1 MNKYLAAL
9 SVTAAMA
16 LALSANAQTRLPD
29 MLQKAAEMR
38 AGVGMEKQSK
48 DRSPWTV
55 EQYGSVPGKGCTL
68 YYTTG
73 DQLMMI
79 SGPNEGGIIT
89 DDPNESIAMWM
100 GPNIP
105 LPKDGQLQYQKVT
118 VRNEGEAARSVKAI
132 LAPNLTGDG
141 KGGTLIL
148 YMKRLDDM
156 VGKLKDAQNLAID
169 IDKKP
174 VVDMNWTGAS
184 AELNKLRECVAGKVS

>member
-16 LALSANAQTRLPD
+16 LALSAKAQTRLPD

-184 AELNKLRECVAGKVS
+184 PQLNKLRDCVAGKTG

>member
-1 MNKYLAAL
+1 MKTTVPILAGAAAL
-9 SVTAAMA
+9 SIAAA
-16 LALSANAQTRLPD
+16 ATAQTRLPE
-29 MLQKAAEMR
+29 MLQRAAEMR
-38 AGVGMEKQSK
+38 AGVGMEQRAK
-48 DRSPWTV
+48 DWSPWQV

-68 YYTTG
+68 FYSAG

-118 VRNEGEAARSVKAI
+118 VRNEGDPDRSVRAI

-148 YMKRLDDM
+148 YMKQLEEMLGR
-156 VGKLKDAQNLAID
+156 LKDAQSLAID

-174 VVDMNWTGAS
+174 VVDLRWTGAD
-184 AELNKLRECVAGKVS
+184 AGLNKLRACVAGKSV

>member
-1 MNKYLAAL
+1 MKLPHLLLAGVVGFAL
-9 SVTAAMA
+9 TGVA
-16 LALSANAQTRLPD
+16 SAQQRLPEI
-29 MLQKAAEMR
+29 LQRGAELR
-38 AGVGMEKQSK
+38 AGVGMEQRAK
-48 DRSPWTV
+48 DWSPWTV
-55 EQYGSVPGKGCTL
+55 EQYGSVAGKGCTL
-68 YYTTG
+68 YYSSG

-105 LPKDGQLQYQKVT
+105 QPKDGSLQYQKVT
-118 VRNEGEAARSVKAI
+118 VRNEGEQPRSVKAI

-156 VGKLKDAQNLAID
+156 LGKLKDAQSLAID
-169 IDKKP
+169 IDKKA
-174 VVDMNWTGAS
+174 VVDMRWTGAD
-184 AELNKLRECVAGKVS
+184 AELAKLRDCVAGKTG

>member
-1 MNKYLAAL
+1 MKSTFY
-9 SVTAAMA
+9 AMA
-16 LALSANAQTRLPD
+16 FVGTLSITISATAQTRLPE
-29 MLQKAAEMR
+29 MIQRAAEMR

-156 VGKLKDAQNLAID
+156 VGKLKEAQNLAID

-184 AELNKLRECVAGKVS
+184 AELNKLRECVAGKVG